1 MSHGDGSGWHV
12 TDLHCNR
19 DYCFSGH
26 DREVQN
32 YPFLVLI
39 IVSLGL
45 ALAVGMPMGDIVK
58 SYEAGTGKTLGHLAI
73 VIALGTMLGKMMA
86 ESGGAERIAI
96 TLIKW
101 FGEKNIHWAMMFI
114 ALIVGLPVFFEVGF
128 VLLIPIAFNIAKRTG
143 KSLLVVGLP
152 MVAGLSVVHGLIP
165 PHPAALLA
173 VQAYHADIGKT
184 IAYSLIV
191 GVPTAIVAGP
201 LYALWINKYVKL
213 PENNPLAKQF
223 IEADTNRTRELPS
236 FGITLFTIMLP
247 VVLMLVGSWADL
259 FFAPKLSQM
268 IYCVSLVLLI
278 LHYSLPYWSALLL
291 SVRCRALTVNKL
303 KNSAVGV

>member
-1 MSHGDGSGWHV
+1 ME
-12 TDLHCNR
+12 T
-19 DYCFSGH
+19 
-26 DREVQN
+26 VQGGMLLVYTLIAIVALIVMIAKFRI

-45 ALAVGMPMGDIVK
+45 ALAVGMPMDGIVK

-101 FGEKNIHWAMMFI
+101 FGEKHIHWAMMFI

-143 KSLLVVGLP
+143 KSLLIVGLP

-165 PHPAALLA
+165 PIQPLCLRYRLTMPTSVKPLCTVYWLASRQQLLQ
-173 VQAYHADIGKT
+173 VHCMHYG
-184 IAYSLIV
+184 L
-191 GVPTAIVAGP
+191 
-201 LYALWINKYVKL
+201 
-213 PENNPLAKQF
+213 
-223 IEADTNRTRELPS
+223 TNMS
-236 FGITLFTIMLP
+236 NCQKI
-247 VVLMLVGSWADL
+247 
-259 FFAPKLSQM
+259 
-268 IYCVSLVLLI
+268 I
-278 LHYSLPYWSALLL
+278 L
-291 SVRCRALTVNKL
+291 
-303 KNSAVGV
+303 